1 MYTTAPQSTLKRLV
15 GLMCFDNDQGPP
27 LNQEAKCCLALYS
40 CQSVA
45 SCICYNYKA
54 PNYTVRI
61 HLFIMWLCVF
71 CILPFPPFHFAECTF
86 RQFMQKAIQLPSPV
100 SSPRQTPP
108 PAVTSS
114 PGIPIPVSSSPHHQQ
129 QQQHSQL
136 QNYSSTTHAMASYA
150 TVSSSPSKKKG
161 PPSPLSLGGQSP
173 PPPSFSSVAAGQSP
187 KPTSPLL
194 KLKQVTSPVKGQVAG
209 GTMGAAMNSV
219 NNLPSSLSPS
229 SSTTSV
235 HTVPNTAM
243 MYAASDRGLMAGR
256 QDVVSRPGRLA
267 DITGPATSLEHLG
280 FSFIIGPSVTSSD
293 ISIATVS
300 SASHIYLGESNLLP
314 QQTFT
319 VNNVGPWQA
328 GVCLSSVKG
337 GGGVGSGI
345 NTLAG
350 GNSPLVAVAS
360 VSSRR
365 NYRVASTS
373 SDGAGSN
380 INGGDFGQFNVSSK
394 SRNSAAGAGEVGIN
408 YGIGV
413 ELSTVSSITS
423 PSSSPALPHILEATM
438 RSESVSLK
446 GLSKIF
452 LENKQYSTFHQPPPP
467 HTPHPTTHSYTLQE
481 RAIP

>member
-1 MYTTAPQSTLKRLV
+1 M
-15 GLMCFDNDQGPP
+15 
-27 LNQEAKCCLALYS
+27 
-40 CQSVA
+40 
-45 SCICYNYKA
+45 
-54 PNYTVRI
+54 
-61 HLFIMWLCVF
+61 
-71 CILPFPPFHFAECTF
+71 LPFSPFHFAECTF

-108 PAVTSS
+108 PAVASS
-114 PGIPIPVSSSPHHQQ
+114 PGIPIPVSSSPHHQQQ

-209 GTMGAAMNSV
+209 GTMGAAINSV

-235 HTVPNTAM
+235 HTVANTAM

-300 SASHIYLGESNLLP
+300 TASHIYLSESNLLP

-394 SRNSAAGAGEVGIN
+394 SRNSAAGAGGTGAGAGEVGSN

-423 PSSSPALPHILEATM
+423 SSSSPALPHILEATM
-438 RSESVSLK
+438 RSESVTLK
-446 GLSKIF
+446 GLLKFSLRI
-452 LENKQYSTFHQPPPP
+452 NSTARFISPPPP
-467 HTPHPTTHSYTLQE
+467 THTPHHTLLHFAK

>member
-1 MYTTAPQSTLKRLV
+1 
-15 GLMCFDNDQGPP
+15 
-27 LNQEAKCCLALYS
+27 
-40 CQSVA
+40 
-45 SCICYNYKA
+45 
-54 PNYTVRI
+54 
-61 HLFIMWLCVF
+61 
-71 CILPFPPFHFAECTF
+71 
-86 RQFMQKAIQLPSPV
+86 
-100 SSPRQTPP
+100 
-108 PAVTSS
+108 
-114 PGIPIPVSSSPHHQQ
+114 
-129 QQQHSQL
+129 
-136 QNYSSTTHAMASYA
+136 
-150 TVSSSPSKKKG
+150 
-161 PPSPLSLGGQSP
+161 
-173 PPPSFSSVAAGQSP
+173 
-187 KPTSPLL
+187 
-194 KLKQVTSPVKGQVAG
+194 
-209 GTMGAAMNSV
+209 MGAAINSV

-235 HTVPNTAM
+235 HTVANTAM

-300 SASHIYLGESNLLP
+300 TASHIYLSESNLLP

-394 SRNSAAGAGEVGIN
+394 SRNSAAGAGGTGAGAGEVGSN

-423 PSSSPALPHILEATM
+423 SSSSPALPHILEATM
-438 RSESVSLK
+438 RSESVTLK
-446 GLSKIF
+446 GLLKFSLRI
-452 LENKQYSTFHQPPPP
+452 NSTARFISPPPP
-467 HTPHPTTHSYTLQE
+467 HPHTPPHTPTLCKKGNPIVQHIVGSHVSCFPVGFLCSLLHTREQTHKLMLVKPHTHNLVDDFIHP
-481 RAIP
+481 